1 MGYHGLDDG
10 AGAEIGGNNRN
21 FVSVD
26 ISWGACGAS
35 IRVNHWEKEGV
46 GDGHGDPTRGRGVGG
61 GWTRQVHVSVRCPQ
75 SSCAIV
81 HCTLCTSI
89 HNCASPS
96 VTGISARGQ
105 SAGPWGSNYPPWLE
119 DRCSLGAGLTRLPAQ
134 TNLVKDRDPSN
145 DARWLCR

>member
-26 ISWGACGAS
+26 ISWGASNAS

-61 GWTRQVHVSVRCPQ
+61 GGRARYMRVCVVNNFHVQ
-75 SSCAIV
+75 
-81 HCTLCTSI
+81 LCI
-89 HNCASPS
+89 AH
-96 VTGISARGQ
+96 
-105 SAGPWGSNYPPWLE
+105 
-119 DRCSLGAGLTRLPAQ
+119 
-134 TNLVKDRDPSN
+134 
-145 DARWLCR
+145 

>member
-61 GWTRQVHVSVRCPQ
+61 GGRARYMRVRCPQ

-81 HCTLCTSI
+81 RCTLSTSI

-105 SAGPWGSNYPPWLE
+105 SAGPWGSNYPPVGGSVL
-119 DRCSLGAGLTRLPAQ
+119 LGSGI
-134 TNLVKDRDPSN
+134 NKISSSD
-145 DARWLCR
+145 

>member
-61 GWTRQVHVSVRCPQ
+61 GGCAGQVHVSVRCPQ
-75 SSCAIV
+75 FSCAIV
-81 HCTLCTSI
+81 H
-89 HNCASPS
+89 
-96 VTGISARGQ
+96 
-105 SAGPWGSNYPPWLE
+105 
-119 DRCSLGAGLTRLPAQ
+119 LT
-134 TNLVKDRDPSN
+134 
-145 DARWLCR
+145 

>member
-46 GDGHGDPTRGRGVGG
+46 GDGHGDPTRRRGVGG
-61 GWTRQVHVSVRCPQ
+61 GGRAQGTCE
-75 SSCAIV
+75 CALSTIFLCN
-81 HCTLCTSI
+81 CTLHVVHI
-89 HNCASPS
+89 HPQLCKPIRHRNFCAR
-96 VTGISARGQ
+96 TEC
-105 SAGPWGSNYPPWLE
+105 W
-119 DRCSLGAGLTRLPAQ
+119 SLGEQLPPGWRLGAPW
-134 TNLVKDRDPSN
+134 KRD
-145 DARWLCR
+145 

>member
-26 ISWGACGAS
+26 ISWGASGAS

-61 GWTRQVHVSVRCPQ
+61 GGRARYMCVCVVHNLHVQLFIAHSAHP
-75 SSCAIV
+75 STIV
-81 HCTLCTSI
+81 QAH
-89 HNCASPS
+89 PS
-96 VTGISARGQ
+96 QEFLR
-105 SAGPWGSNYPPWLE
+105 E
-119 DRCSLGAGLTRLPAQ
+119 DRVLVPGGAITPLWRLGAPW
-134 TNLVKDRDPSN
+134 KRD
-145 DARWLCR
+145 